1 MACPTFSV
9 LILKY
14 ETFLLVPPKWVS
26 VADRRP
32 APVNGRLVLQAFLLF
47 SHVCAMPT
55 LSVPTGGVPMVHAL
69 PNAQYV
75 RSIQYV
81 QDVRKYETVR

>member
-1 MACPTFSV
+1 MACPTFYV

-14 ETFLLVPPKWVS
+14 ETFLLVPPKWFS

-32 APVNGRLVLQAFLLF
+32 APVNGRLVLQDYFLLF
-47 SHVCAMPT
+47 SHERAMPT
-55 LSVPTGGVPMVHAL
+55 LNVPTGGVPMVHAL
-69 PNAQYV
+69 PSCIYV

-81 QDVRKYETVR
+81 QDVRK